1 MYVFISSDS
10 LLIDHQIQFLK
21 KGNPKNLP
29 TSNLIHSPPFFPNME
44 KSMITTSKFSQVIL
58 VLQHINKKS
67 NIMMNSL
74 LSTIK
79 PTGLTLIVAPTLEK
93 NL

>member
-1 MYVFISSDS
+1 MHVFISSDS

-29 TSNLIHSPPFFPNME
+29 TSNLIHSPPFFPQIWK

-58 VLQHINKKS
+58 VLQHINKKKQY
-67 NIMMNSL
+67 ND
-74 LSTIK
+74 
-79 PTGLTLIVAPTLEK
+79 E
-93 NL
+93 